1 MARLSRDETEYVM
14 KPAALIAAAVGAVV
28 ALAACSHQAAPSAA
42 PASHAQATHHT
53 VMVNCPQ
60 QYHAWKAGPAGKLTS
75 ALNVVDSAT
84 TAGNVSAATAAL
96 KEAEPAVVRAARY
109 PIPACADPKGYWA
122 VLLMHVNAAA
132 VNVRS
137 VSGRA
142 SVALALKGVPKLERQ
157 LKAELKSTAG
167 VK

>member
-1 MARLSRDETEYVM
+1 V
-14 KPAALIAAAVGAVV
+14 IVG
-28 ALAACSHQAAPSAA
+28 
-42 PASHAQATHHT
+42 
-53 VMVNCPQ
+53 CPQ
-60 QYHAWKAGPAGKLTS
+60 QYQAWKAGPAGKLTS
-75 ALNVVDSAT
+75 ALNAVDSAT
-84 TAGNVSAATAAL
+84 TAGNVSVATAAL

-109 PIPACADPKGYWA
+109 PIPACADPRGYWT

-132 VNVRS
+132 VSVRS
-137 VSGRA
+137 APGRA